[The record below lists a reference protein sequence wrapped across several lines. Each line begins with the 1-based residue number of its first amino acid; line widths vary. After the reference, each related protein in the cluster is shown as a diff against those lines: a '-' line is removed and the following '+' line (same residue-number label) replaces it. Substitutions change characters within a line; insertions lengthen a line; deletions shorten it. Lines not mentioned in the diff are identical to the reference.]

1 MEANQ
6 FRESVY
12 GMLEHLP
19 EGMRRGQYLINYI
32 HDFFPKVMNRIDPI
46 LQSQTFNN
54 DDYIDRFVG
63 VLYKTIS
70 KLQDEVVEFIMDNYD
85 VQPDDIVVSER
96 AGWMLYINIL
106 SDITLKKDG
115 EYTNGV
121 FVFNTIYG
129 NFDVSNQ
136 HSSNMP
142 WLMFDEVKY
151 PKPNRV
157 LGDIIRLKRSDDE
170 HLTSAI

>member
-1 MEANQ
+1 
-6 FRESVY
+6 
-12 GMLEHLP
+12 
-19 EGMRRGQYLINYI
+19 MRRGQYLISYI
-32 HDFFPKVMNRIDPI
+32 HDFFPKVVNRIDPI
-46 LQSQTFNN
+46 LQSRTFNN
-54 DDYIDRFVG
+54 DDYIDGFVD

-70 KLQDEVVEFIMDNYD
+70 KLQEEVFKFITDNYD
-85 VQPDDIVVSER
+85 VQPGDIMVSER

-106 SDITLKKDG
+106 SGITLKKD
-115 EYTNGV
+115 GV

-129 NFDVSNQ
+129 NFD
-136 HSSNMP
+136 
-142 WLMFDEVKY
+142 VKY